1 MSVAVVRP
9 LLGLGHLA
17 LAVQLICQN
26 TELGA
31 AADRYGFC
39 CFLKAG
45 GRQRLLLMCASHAPK
60 SPAPELCRDC
70 SGAPD
75 TEQVVFSRWATGW
88 WDI

>member
-1 MSVAVVRP
+1 
-9 LLGLGHLA
+9 
-17 LAVQLICQN
+17 
-26 TELGA
+26 
-31 AADRYGFC
+31 
-39 CFLKAG
+39 LKAG